1 MASPSHAA
9 PGPSLVH
16 RLRRWGFWV
25 LGVDFVLMAVL
36 GTWLAFQYE
45 PGGSGASTLH
55 AALGIVAVLA
65 ALVAAVA
72 TVADDDRSTAG
83 ILPAIVVLGV
93 IAGLY
98 LTGPTLAW
106 DRLAANGPVGEAKGI
121 TVVFDE
127 NVGAVGQGN
136 NEMTAQQYRRIA
148 YLHALALPVAVLAM
162 GGAGLWAARR
172 RRRYAPQRAAEPAT
186 AEP

>member
-9 PGPSLVH
+9 AGPSLVH

-45 PGGSGASTLH
+45 PGGSGISTVH
-55 AALGIVAVLA
+55 AVLGIVAVLA

-93 IAGLY
+93 VGGMY

-106 DRLAANGPVGEAKGI
+106 EGLAVNGPVGDAKGI
-121 TVVFDE
+121 TVVFDD
-127 NVGAVGQGN
+127 NVGAVSQGDSQ
-136 NEMTAQQYRRIA
+136 MTAPQYRRIA
-148 YLHALALPVAVLAM
+148 YLHALALPVAILAM
-162 GGAGLWAARR
+162 GGIGLWAARR
-172 RRRYAPQRAAEPAT
+172 RSRYTPARAESDVLT
-186 AEP
+186 